1 MKAVIFDIDGTL
13 IDSVDLHAKAWQD
26 SFAHFG
32 VRLTFTEVRNQIG
45 KGGDE
50 LLPTFLNKKQINEFG
65 EELKE
70 WRGAHFKN
78 TYMGSVKPF
87 HDSNHLLH
95 RVKKSGKL
103 IAVGS
108 SAKKDELDYYLQLL
122 NAKGLFDVIT
132 SADDVDKSKPNPDI
146 FEVAISKLQTSTSET
161 IVVGD
166 SPYDAEAA
174 SKIGLPTIGFLS
186 GGFPKEWLTSA
197 GAIKIYKGPSDLL
210 EKYESSPIETGVQ
223 IENSRR

>member
-1 MKAVIFDIDGTL
+1 MNAVIFDIDGTL

-32 VRLTFTEVRNQIG
+32 IRLTFTEVRNQIG

-50 LLPTFLNKKQINEFG
+50 LVPTFLSKKQINEFG
-65 EELKE
+65 EELQE
-70 WRGAHFKN
+70 WRSQHFKN
-78 TYMGSVKPF
+78 TYMGEVKPF
-87 HDSNHLLH
+87 HDSNHLLQ

-122 NAKGLFDVIT
+122 KAKDLFDVIT

-146 FEVAISKLQTSTSET
+146 FQVVLSKLQTSTSET

-174 SKIGLPTIGFLS
+174 KKMGLPTIGFLS
-186 GGFPKEWLTSA
+186 GGFPKEWLVSA
-197 GAIKIYKGPSDLL
+197 GAIKIYRGPTELL
-210 EKYESSPIETGVQ
+210 EKYDCSPIETGVHV
-223 IENSRR
+223 EHSRR